1 MKLTLMLITDT
12 LIAFALLGLHL
23 GRMKD
28 MSVADGRALIE
39 ALDALPDLVSDILQQ
54 EDAIRAIA
62 RQYSHIENAYFVGR
76 NLGYGVAMEA
86 ALKLKEISYI
96 HAEAYPASELKHG
109 PLALISPTTPTV
121 FVLPNDDLFEKNLST
136 IEEIRARKGPLLI
149 VTNAQ
154 GDNLARVHK
163 LSNDCI
169 QVPAVCDSLAPIMM
183 LLPLQLLAYHIA
195 LIRDCDV
202 DQPRNLAK
210 CVTVE

>member
-1 MKLTLMLITDT
+1 
-12 LIAFALLGLHL
+12 
-23 GRMKD
+23 
-28 MSVADGRALIE
+28 
-39 ALDALPDLVSDILQQ
+39 
-54 EDAIRAIA
+54 
-62 RQYSHIENAYFVGR
+62 
-76 NLGYGVAMEA
+76 MEG

-96 HAEAYPASELKHG
+96 HAEAYAASELKHG

-121 FVLPNDDLFEKNLST
+121 FILPNDDLFEKNLST

-154 GDNLARVHK
+154 DEK
-163 LSNDCI
+163 LSRVRKFGNDCI
-169 QVPAVCDSLAPIMM
+169 QVPAISDCLAPVMM